1 MFPADENIHPR
12 AIFRPC
18 LLPVYLKCGLGS
30 RGAYLILVDR
40 PSQRSGPTLEPRPCR
55 YCFSSPANP
64 PIRQTEVLAS
74 MLDCIPP
81 RLDAAIENILRS
93 IHAASSTVTQIEH
106 SVPAIL
112 SVRWLYMHACIDLF
126 FSERSVSKTFFLV
139 PLAVYIFVF
148 RIYPSTLHLMPFGLG
163 VERLFLQDPQDAVLS
178 VITKQ
183 V

>member
-1 MFPADENIHPR
+1 
-12 AIFRPC
+12 
-18 LLPVYLKCGLGS
+18 
-30 RGAYLILVDR
+30 
-40 PSQRSGPTLEPRPCR
+40 
-55 YCFSSPANP
+55 
-64 PIRQTEVLAS
+64 
-74 MLDCIPP
+74 
-81 RLDAAIENILRS
+81 
-93 IHAASSTVTQIEH
+93 
-106 SVPAIL
+106 
-112 SVRWLYMHACIDLF
+112 MHACIDLF